1 MFQIHPRKTIVATDS
16 SNLVT
21 LNNTVVR
28 VSRRTLDRCIFDTDK
43 IYQLF
48 LVLDLLFLKLL
59 TWYDYRQETPVVET
73 FSTQEEAENFQSNRK
88 LPIKKYEI
96 DEVVYLSLEIPSS
109 LKWILKHNKIQ
120 EIQMGV
126 SVCLFDYKNN

>member
-1 MFQIHPRKTIVATDS
+1 MFPEGLWTGVYLTPTKYT
-16 SNLVT
+16 N
-21 LNNTVVR
+21 
-28 VSRRTLDRCIFDTDK
+28 
-43 IYQLF
+43 F

-96 DEVVYLSLEIPSS
+96 DEVVYLSLEIRSS